1 MNKRLITSLITG
13 ALLGIICIIGGSI
26 RAGGITGNG
35 LYLTALWYNRVII
48 GLVVGLAGS
57 WQITQSSLNRYI
69 RGALLGL
76 MVSAAFFLSSGMRDI
91 IAFIAGIV
99 YGIIIEYVAYR
110 FDKAKCKGYDY

>member
-1 MNKRLITSLITG
+1 MNKRLIISLITG
-13 ALLGIICIIGGSI
+13 ALLGIICIIGGGI
-26 RAGGITGNG
+26 RARGIAGNE
-35 LYLTALWYNRVII
+35 LYLAAMWYNRVII

-57 WQITQSSLNRYI
+57 WQITHTTLNRYI

-76 MVSAAFFLSSGMRDI
+76 MVSAAFFLSTGMRDV

-110 FDKAKCKGYDY
+110 FE